1 MNDTRTRI
9 HVGSDRRITGTAPP
23 DVPQGEHEATITVAT
38 PAVRRTSGKPFDV
51 NELPTIDLG
60 PWPAG
65 ISLCRKDMYGD
76 DGR

>member
-23 DVPQGEHEATITVAT
+23 NVPPGEHEATIMVAT
-38 PAVRRTSGKPFDV
+38 PPVRPRQVKLFDV

-65 ISLCRKDMYGD
+65 ISLRREDMYGD